1 MNLRGRFMRTFVMFD
16 LPVLTAAD
24 RREYRRFRKFLV
36 KTGFVM
42 LQESVYSK
50 LSLNAT
56 AAGTVENIVK
66 LNAPKRG
73 LVQLLTVTEKQYASM
88 KYITGEFV
96 SEYVTTTDKLVIL

>member
-1 MNLRGRFMRTFVMFD
+1 MRTFVMFD

-36 KTGFVM
+36 KSGFVM

-56 AAGTVENIVK
+56 SAGTVENLIK
-66 LNAPKRG
+66 LNAPKKG

-88 KYITGEFV
+88 KYITGEFI
-96 SEYVTTTDKLVIL
+96 SEYVTSTDRLVII

>member
-1 MNLRGRFMRTFVMFD
+1 MRTFVMFD

-36 KTGFVM
+36 KSGFVM

-56 AAGTVENIVK
+56 SAETVENLIK
-66 LNAPKRG
+66 LNAPKKG

-88 KYITGEFV
+88 KYITGEFI
-96 SEYVTTTDKLVIL
+96 SEYVTSTDRLVII